1 MKPSPL
7 VFLFALLA
15 ATAAGAASD
24 GHIVAVDGLVVGES
38 RGGKWVDASK
48 LTPAPKKRITCTRV
62 GMGRVEGPGAWTGIR
77 VIEGNGALEVGGKNK
92 AGVWVSGSAP
102 KARPVTP
109 DRGALAGCKSVVEN
123 LLRARG
129 AQFGKKLEQRR
140 AFTADLDGDGKPE
153 TILSLAS
160 TTDLA
165 PGAEAHAGDFGAL
178 LIFPKG
184 GKPTKDSVAQWGAF
198 TGEGGVGLWFS
209 DIRAIADLD
218 GDGKMEVV
226 LSTGYQL
233 GPGAAIVGFQGG
245 RWKVVAQAMNDEP

>member
-1 MKPSPL
+1 MKPFPL
-7 VFLFALLA
+7 LSLSTLLL
-15 ATAAGAASD
+15 GAAAVAAP
-24 GHIVAVDGLVVGES
+24 GNHIVAVDGLVVGES
-38 RGGKWVDASK
+38 RDGRWVDAGK
-48 LTPAPKKRITCTRV
+48 MQAAPKKRISCTRV
-62 GMGRVEGPGAWTGIR
+62 GVGRVEGSGYWTGIR

-102 KARPVTP
+102 KARAVTL
-109 DRGALAGCKSVVEN
+109 DHGALARCKGAVQD

-129 AQFGKKLEQRR
+129 PQFQKLEQRR

-153 TILSLAS
+153 TILAIAS
-160 TTDLA
+160 SVDLT
-165 PGAEAHAGDFGAL
+165 PGANAHAGDFGAL

-184 GKPTKDSVAQWGAF
+184 GKPTRDSIAQWGVF

-233 GPGAAIVGFQGG
+233 GPGAAVVGFQGG
-245 RWKVVAQAMNDEP
+245 RWKVLAQAMNDEP

>member
-1 MKPSPL
+1 
-7 VFLFALLA
+7 VQ
-15 ATAAGAASD
+15 D
-24 GHIVAVDGLVVGES
+24 
-38 RGGKWVDASK
+38 
-48 LTPAPKKRITCTRV
+48 
-62 GMGRVEGPGAWTGIR
+62 
-77 VIEGNGALEVGGKNK
+77 
-92 AGVWVSGSAP
+92 
-102 KARPVTP
+102 
-109 DRGALAGCKSVVEN
+109 

-129 AQFGKKLEQRR
+129 AQFKKVEQRR

-153 TILSLAS
+153 TILSIAS

-165 PGAEAHAGDFGAL
+165 PGSDAHAGDYGAL

-184 GKPTKDSVAQWGAF
+184 GKPTKDSIAQWGAF

-233 GPGAAIVGFQGG
+233 GPGAAIVGLQGG
-245 RWKVVAQAMNDEP
+245 RWRVVAEAMNDEP

>member
-1 MKPSPL
+1 MKPTPL
-7 VFLFALLA
+7 PALTSLLIA
-15 ATAAGAASD
+15 AAVSAAPGS
-24 GHIVAVDGLVVGES
+24 HIVAVDGLVVGES
-38 RGGKWVDASK
+38 RDGRWVDASK
-48 LTPAPKKRITCTRV
+48 LQPAPKKRISCTRV
-62 GMGRVEGPGAWTGIR
+62 GMGRVQGTGAWTGIR

-102 KARPVTP
+102 KGRAVTQ
-109 DRGALAGCKSVVEN
+109 DRGALAACKPAVLD

-129 AQFGKKLEQRR
+129 AQFKKVEQRR

-153 TILSLAS
+153 TILSVAS
-160 TTDLA
+160 TTDLT

-178 LIFPKG
+178 LIFSKG
-184 GKPTKDSVAQWGAF
+184 GKPTKDSIAQWGAF
-198 TGEGGVGLWFS
+198 TGERGVGLWFS

-233 GPGAAIVGFQGG
+233 GPGAAVVGFQGG